1 MSNTF
6 SLRSSWNL
14 QWKIL
19 TLKATREELLNLKP
33 ELLLWGVPVTL
44 MAGIGR
50 AWDNPAEELLIRS
63 GLPSVAYIF
72 VLSAF
77 LYFFIALLR
86 PKNWSYRRLLILVSM
101 TALPGLLYAIPLE
114 MILKPGDAA
123 AGNTILLFIVAV
135 WRVVILGSFLAKT
148 TDMRFTHLVVALFL
162 PLFLIINLLIT
173 QEKFEKTFSAMG
185 GIRKYLVVSDKEA
198 FSKWKES
205 EDAERKRAA
214 ERGEA
219 YIPSYSTPLPYQTD
233 NKKMGETI
241 YLQGGFREDSPI
253 PPGLREIPWD
263 DPHYL
268 PPSPVMFLIRPLG
281 TVSWYAAPVL
291 LIYYVGVVIGGIIE
305 RIKQRRNSKR
315 SDADKLE

>member
-6 SLRSSWNL
+6 SLRDSWNL

-19 TLKATREELLNLKP
+19 TLKATREELLNLKS
-33 ELLLWGVPVTL
+33 ELLLWGLPVTL

-77 LYFFIALLR
+77 LYIFIALLR

-148 TDMRFTHLVVALFL
+148 TDMRFAHLVVALFL

-185 GIRKYLVVSDKEA
+185 GIRKYLVISDESA
-198 FSKWKES
+198 FSQWKES
-205 EDAERKRAA
+205 EEAQRKLAA
-214 ERGEA
+214 ARGEL
-219 YIPSYSTPLPYQTD
+219 YLSRYSTPVPYQTD
-233 NKKMGETI
+233 NNKTGETI
-241 YLQGGFREDSPI
+241 FLQGGFRENAPI

-268 PPSPVMFLIRPLG
+268 PPSPVMFFIRPLG

-291 LIYYVGVVIGGIIE
+291 LIYYVGAVACGIIE
-305 RIKQRRNSKR
+305 RIKHRRKCKR
-315 SDADKLE
+315 SDADKPE